1 MEHRWHDAVLED
13 TDGLEQPRH
22 AGRGFEVAEGR
33 LRRTDRQR
41 PGAAIED
48 VVQRGQLD
56 RVAQRRAGPVS
67 LDVGDVGRGDG
78 SVGERRSDHRPLR
91 RPTGSG
97 EAVRP
102 AVMVDG
108 AAAEDGDDRV
118 ARGLGVRE
126 ELEDDTAPLAA
137 YVPVGGGVERLAA
150 AIGRQRPTA
159 MERQRRIRRD

>member
-1 MEHRWHDAVLED
+1 MRCRSTA
-13 TDGLEQPRH
+13 TSPRAEL

-78 SVGERRSDHRPLR
+78 SVG
-91 RPTGSG
+91 
-97 EAVRP
+97 V
-102 AVMVDG
+102 
-108 AAAEDGDDRV
+108 
-118 ARGLGVRE
+118 VRE
-126 ELEDDTAPLAA
+126 LPQTGL
-137 YVPVGGGVERLAA
+137 
-150 AIGRQRPTA
+150 
-159 MERQRRIRRD
+159 